1 MKCQLNESQTEIKIA
16 RRNIIDLRY
25 VDNTTLITEREKELK
40 SFLIEIKEEGWKAG
54 LKLKI

>member
-25 VDNTTLITEREKELK
+25 VDNTTLITERKKELK
-40 SFLIEIKEEGWKAG
+40 SFLIEIKEEVWKAG

>member
-1 MKCQLNESQTEIKIA
+1 MKCQLNESQAEIKIA

-25 VDNTTLITEREKELK
+25 VDNTMLITERKKEPK
-40 SFLIEIKEEGWKAG
+40 SFLIDIKEEGWKAG

>member
-25 VDNTTLITEREKELK
+25 VDNTTLITERKKELK

>member
-25 VDNTTLITEREKELK
+25 VDNTTLITERKKELK
-40 SFLIEIKEEGWKAG
+40 SFLIEIKEEV
-54 LKLKI
+54 